1 MLGRMTRLDAFD
13 LHMMHTLKGPCTSYQ
28 KIFASIA
35 NDVKLPFLTQ
45 VFLRGLPSSEE
56 SLFKFVENHSNISDF
71 NIREM
76 DLTSGSWKNVIQRLL
91 QIPALIRLSLSNLWG
106 IEGLFNCTFLRS

>member
-1 MLGRMTRLDAFD
+1 MTKVDAFD
-13 LHMMHTLKGPCTSYQ
+13 LHMMHTLKGSCTSYQ

-45 VFLRGLPSSEE
+45 VFIRGLPSSEE
-56 SLFKFVENHSNISDF
+56 SLFKFIESHSTISDF

-76 DLTSGSWKNVIQRLL
+76 ELTSGSWENVIQRLL
-91 QIPALIRLSLSNLWG
+91 QMPALVRLSLSNLWG
-106 IEGLFNCTFLRS
+106 SGGLFNCMVLHS